1 MKMNLRRTLRYYWLK
16 FKRLQD
22 SPQKLA
28 WGMALGVFVGV
39 TPTVPFHT
47 VTVLFLA
54 PLLRVSPVTAVMGIC
69 IMNPVT
75 MAPLY
80 FAAYKIGKLI
90 LFRQAPLN
98 FPETVDFYT
107 VLDLLWR
114 GGLALQVGGLII
126 ALPPAIIAY
135 FLTLWAVKRYRRI
148 RCELFNRCEP
158 NGDPPVSSNHSAPPG
173 SET

>member
-1 MKMNLRRTLRYYWLK
+1 MTWRRTLRYYWLK

-28 WGMALGVFVGV
+28 WGMALGVFIGV

-54 PLLRVSPVTAVMGIC
+54 PLLRVSPVTALMGIC

-80 FAAYKIGKLI
+80 YAAYQVGKLV
-90 LFRQAPLN
+90 LLRQAPLS
-98 FPETVDFYT
+98 FPEA
-107 VLDLLWR
+107 LDLHSLFGLLWR
-114 GGLALQVGGLII
+114 GGLALQVGGVII
-126 ALPPAIIAY
+126 ALPPAVVSY
-135 FLTLWAVKRYRRI
+135 FLTLWVAKRVRRAQVLK
-148 RCELFNRCEP
+148 RREADCVLSVPQNRSP
-158 NGDPPVSSNHSAPPG
+158 SPG
-173 SET
+173 PET